1 MKARLELSDN
11 GAIMRLALILPQ
23 GEGRPVRHTKVE
35 FNHDTK
41 AIGQALA
48 RLLEW
53 MVSNT
58 DV

>member
-1 MKARLELSDN
+1 MKARLELYDD

-23 GEGRPVRHTKVE
+23 GEGRRPRHAKVE

-41 AIGQALA
+41 AIGHALA